1 MQNKLIRH
9 SISTIIVVLGII
21 WLFYGFS
28 VSNQERIIKQNEM
41 YLKSIAVH
49 SANQLDNS
57 LEAALIEIKAYANFY
72 SKMIDGESIKSED
85 LLTVEKDSHF
95 DYIRFTNA
103 QGLNITS
110 NNETSDARDR
120 DYYLEA
126 MKGNSG
132 ISIIDKS
139 RITNETL
146 VNFYTPVIK
155 NDEIIGVLRGVY
167 LTDSQMK
174 NLLDTTYFNK
184 KISTIVIDDKGMII
198 AANIE
203 DNIISVNIGSQLISN
218 QIFDDKAL
226 AIINDCISNNKSA
239 NFSFIADGQKT
250 LGYIAKMETNNWY
263 LVQIF
268 PTEITNNMYKEVISL
283 GFKLE
288 ISLILLF
295 IMYLLYQQYVYH
307 ITKKRLLEENRDM
320 NYIIKGTPKL
330 YDSIIL
336 VDLVEKKYRYLIAS
350 NDKLSDKGDYA
361 LLIEYIANSAALDII
376 SKQLS
381 VKLNVEYIKQHLND
395 SILEFEIVYQIKNK
409 ENWNRL
415 NIIPI
420 EKNNSEITKVIIAQ
434 RDITDIKNQEIKKN
448 SLLQE
453 AIKKANIANRSKNT
467 FLFNMSHDI
476 RTPINAIMG
485 FTHLIKEHINDKE
498 LVLNYLEKIEKS
510 SDVLCHIIDDILD
523 LAKIENGQ
531 TQLDVK
537 NTNLYEV
544 SNMIKEMFD
553 DSMKLKNINFE
564 TNFDFRDPYVIVD
577 VNKLNQI
584 IINLLSNAQKFTL
597 ENGEIYFSFKQV
609 SDVIDNQVM
618 YELYIKDNG
627 IGISEEFLPKIFNAF
642 ERERNTTSSKIQGT
656 GLGLSIVKHF
666 VDIMNGQISVKST
679 VGKGTEFTVNFIFDI
694 IESFKKD
701 EISIDEDFL
710 VGKRILVAED
720 NELNQEIVL
729 DILTNKGCIV
739 ELANDGLQAY
749 EMVKNASKD
758 YYDFILMDI
767 QMPNLNGY
775 EATSKIRMLDND
787 NKDIIII
794 AMSANAFVEDKD
806 KAYQFG
812 MNGFISKPINVKE
825 MLLMFE
831 ELRK

>member
-1 MQNKLIRH
+1 
-9 SISTIIVVLGII
+9 
-21 WLFYGFS
+21 
-28 VSNQERIIKQNEM
+28 
-41 YLKSIAVH
+41 
-49 SANQLDNS
+49 
-57 LEAALIEIKAYANFY
+57 
-72 SKMIDGESIKSED
+72 
-85 LLTVEKDSHF
+85 
-95 DYIRFTNA
+95 
-103 QGLNITS
+103 
-110 NNETSDARDR
+110 
-120 DYYLEA
+120 
-126 MKGNSG
+126 
-132 ISIIDKS
+132 
-139 RITNETL
+139 
-146 VNFYTPVIK
+146 
-155 NDEIIGVLRGVY
+155 
-167 LTDSQMK
+167 
-174 NLLDTTYFNK
+174 
-184 KISTIVIDDKGMII
+184 
-198 AANIE
+198 
-203 DNIISVNIGSQLISN
+203 
-218 QIFDDKAL
+218 
-226 AIINDCISNNKSA
+226 
-239 NFSFIADGQKT
+239 
-250 LGYIAKMETNNWY
+250 
-263 LVQIF
+263 
-268 PTEITNNMYKEVISL
+268 
-283 GFKLE
+283 
-288 ISLILLF
+288 
-295 IMYLLYQQYVYH
+295 
-307 ITKKRLLEENRDM
+307 M

-336 VDLVEKKYRYLIAS
+336 VDLVEKNYRYLIAS

-361 LLIEYIANSAALDII
+361 LLIEYIANSAALDTI

-656 GLGLSIVKHF
+656 GP
-666 VDIMNGQISVKST
+666 
-679 VGKGTEFTVNFIFDI
+679 EFTVNFIFDI

-794 AMSANAFVEDKD
+794 AMNI
-806 KAYQFG
+806 
-812 MNGFISKPINVKE
+812 NNIFIFFKSFFNNT
-825 MLLMFE
+825 
-831 ELRK
+831 